1 MGPLMEIVQVAG
13 LYPPHLGG
21 AEAVVEQ
28 LARLQ
33 ADRHRVTVYT
43 SAVGASGQP
52 RIEQRAGQA
61 GRLRV
66 VRQRAARIAN
76 TPVIPGLLVRLLRH
90 KPRPDILHV
99 HTGHALIP
107 EIVSLTARVRG
118 LPYIAHQH
126 LMVRPSSAAGRVLLP
141 LYYRLFYAPFL
152 RRAERVI
159 CLTNAMR
166 TELTTAFGMDPDRI
180 VVVPNGVDRLRFRPA
195 AIRRADAELLFVGRL
210 TPQKN
215 VDALLD
221 AVAELRDV
229 GQKPTVRI
237 VGEGGERD
245 RLRAKAAGL
254 LLSNVVF
261 EGRRTPSEVAD
272 DYACA
277 TAVVMPSTHEGMP
290 LVLLEAMAAGAPVVA
305 SNLPEIAEA
314 GGDAILTVDPASPHA
329 LAEALGRILDD
340 APLRDRLSEAGRRRA
355 ARYTWEAVA
364 ATIDRLYAEVS
375 GS

>member
-1 MGPLMEIVQVAG
+1 MGPLMEIVQIAG

-21 AEAVVEQ
+21 EEAVVEH
-28 LARLQ
+28 LAERQ
-33 ADRHRVTVYT
+33 ADGHRVTVYT
-43 SAVGASGQP
+43 SMVGAANAP
-52 RIEQRAGQA
+52 AVEQRAGRA

-76 TPVIPGLLVRLLRH
+76 TPVIPGLLLRLLLHRP
-90 KPRPDILHV
+90 KPDILHV

-107 EIVSLTARVRG
+107 EMVSLAARLRR

-126 LMVRPSSAAGRVLLP
+126 LMVRPSSAVGRVLLP
-141 LYYRLFYAPFL
+141 IYYRLLYAPFL

-166 TELTTAFGMDPDRI
+166 AELITTFDVDPDRV
-180 VVVPNGVDRLRFRPA
+180 VVVPNGVDRHRFRQHTVS
-195 AIRRADAELLFVGRL
+195 RSDAELLFVGRL

-215 VDALLD
+215 VDALLE
-221 AVAELRDV
+221 AVAKLRDV
-229 GQKPTVRI
+229 GQKPMVRI
-237 VGEGGERD
+237 VGEGEERD
-245 RLRAKAAGL
+245 RLQLKAAGL

-261 EGRRTPSEVAD
+261 EGRRTSSEVAD

-277 TAVVMPSTHEGMP
+277 TAVVLPSTHEGMP

-314 GGDAILTVDPASPHA
+314 GGDAILTVDPLTPGT
-329 LAEALGRILDD
+329 LAEALGRVLDD
-340 APLRDRLSEAGRRRA
+340 PRLRDRLSEAGRTRA
-355 ARYTWEAVA
+355 GLYTWEAVI
-364 ATIDRLYAEVS
+364 ATIDRMYTEVS

>member
-1 MGPLMEIVQVAG
+1 
-13 LYPPHLGG
+13 
-21 AEAVVEQ
+21 
-28 LARLQ
+28 
-33 ADRHRVTVYT
+33 
-43 SAVGASGQP
+43 
-52 RIEQRAGQA
+52 
-61 GRLRV
+61 
-66 VRQRAARIAN
+66 
-76 TPVIPGLLVRLLRH
+76 
-90 KPRPDILHV
+90 
-99 HTGHALIP
+99 
-107 EIVSLTARVRG
+107 
-118 LPYIAHQH
+118 
-126 LMVRPSSAAGRVLLP
+126 
-141 LYYRLFYAPFL
+141 
-152 RRAERVI
+152 
-159 CLTNAMR
+159 MR